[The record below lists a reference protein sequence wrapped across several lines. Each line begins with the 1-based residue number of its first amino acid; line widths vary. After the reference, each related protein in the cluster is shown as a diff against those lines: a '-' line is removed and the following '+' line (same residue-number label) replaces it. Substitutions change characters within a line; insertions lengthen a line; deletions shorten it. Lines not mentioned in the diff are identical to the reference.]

1 MKTKLNLILLI
12 VLSVFVFNIV
22 ATAQEKTECKS
33 DELVI
38 LWTSGDKEV
47 AENMV
52 FMFTQNAPKYGWWEA
67 NKITLLIW
75 GPSDKL
81 LAEDE
86 ALQKRVVEMKT
97 AGIKLE
103 ACKACADKYQVSEK
117 LTALGVDVKYMG
129 EVLANYI
136 KEGRKIL
143 TL

>member
-1 MKTKLNLILLI
+1 MKTKLNLILMI
-12 VLSVFVFNIV
+12 VLSVFLLNTVLK
-22 ATAQEKTECKS
+22 AQEKTVCKS

-52 FMFTQNAPKYGWWEA
+52 FMFAQNAPKYGWWEA

-86 ALQKRVVEMKT
+86 SLQKCVIEMKA

-103 ACKACADKYQVSEK
+103 ACKACAEKYQVADK
-117 LTALGVDVKYMG
+117 LTALGIDVKYMG
-129 EVLANYI
+129 EALANYI

>member
-1 MKTKLNLILLI
+1 MKKLVTFTLLFTLSS
-12 VLSVFVFNIV
+12 VLLNKII
-22 ATAQEKTECKS
+22 TAQGNTECKS

-52 FMFTQNAPKYGWWEA
+52 FMFTQNAPKYGWWDA

-86 ALQKRVVEMKT
+86 ALQKRVVEMKA

-103 ACKACADKYQVSEK
+103 ACKACADIYQVSDK
-117 LTALGVDVKYMG
+117 LTALGIEVKYMG
-129 EVLANYI
+129 EALANYI